1 MNSTI
6 FFSACSLLYCI
17 LLLII
22 FKVKNK
28 SNNKKRNILKAL
40 LLINIF
46 GLILEVLGI
55 FLGGNYEHFKLL
67 NDIVLRLILV
77 YYFTWVFVFI
87 IYVISSENEYVSKK
101 NIIIWS
107 LLYLIVLIVGMVL
120 PLDYNTRNG
129 VIIYTSGPAINVVYF
144 YSLFCDAIGLLLMFK
159 NAKEI
164 KGSKYVPL
172 FVLISFGTIIS
183 MIQSSHPELLL
194 SSTMQTFVTYIIYFT
209 MEDSKSNEAVK
220 KLEKEKK

>member
-40 LLINIF
+40 LLINLF

-87 IYVISSENEYVSKK
+87 IYVMVISSENEYVSKNK
-101 NIIIWS
+101 MIIWS
-107 LLYLIVLIVGMVL
+107 ILYLIVLIVGMVL

-144 YSLFCDAIGLLLMFK
+144 YSLF
-159 NAKEI
+159 
-164 KGSKYVPL
+164 
-172 FVLISFGTIIS
+172 
-183 MIQSSHPELLL
+183 L
-194 SSTMQTFVTYIIYFT
+194 S
-209 MEDSKSNEAVK
+209 
-220 KLEKEKK
+220 

>member
-1 MNSTI
+1 MNLTI

-28 SNNKKRNILKAL
+28 NNNKKKNILKAL
-40 LLINIF
+40 LLINLF

-55 FLGGNYEHFKLL
+55 FLGGNYEQFKLL
-67 NDIVLRLILV
+67 NSIVLRLILV

-87 IYVISSENEYVSKK
+87 IYVMIISNKNENVSKK
-101 NIIIWS
+101 SITIWT
-107 LLYLIVLIVGMVL
+107 LLYVIILIVGMIL

-129 VIIYTSGPAINVVYF
+129 IIIYTSGPAINTVYF

-209 MEDSKSNEAVK
+209 MEDSKTNETVK
-220 KLEKEKK
+220 KIEK

>member
-17 LLLII
+17 LLLVI
-22 FKVKNK
+22 FKMKNK
-28 SNNKKRNILKAL
+28 VITKKEKILKAL
-40 LLINIF
+40 LFINLF

-55 FLGGNYEHFKLL
+55 FLGSSYENYKLL

-77 YYFTWVFVFI
+77 YYFTWIFFFI
-87 IYVISSENEYVSKK
+87 IYIMIISTKDEKVDRKK
-101 NIIIWS
+101 MMIWIFI
-107 LLYLIVLIVGMVL
+107 YLVVLVVGMFL
-120 PLDYNTRNG
+120 PLDYVTRND
-129 VIIYTSGPAINVVYF
+129 VIIYTTGAATNLVYF
-144 YSLFCDAIGLLLMFK
+144 YSLFCDAIGLFIMFK
-159 NAKEI
+159 NSKEI
-164 KGSKYVPL
+164 KGSKYAPL

-209 MEDSKSNEAVK
+209 MEDK
-220 KLEKEKK
+220 KINSTKEI

>member
-40 LLINIF
+40 LLINLF

-87 IYVISSENEYVSKK
+87 IYVMVISSENEYVSK
-101 NIIIWS
+101 
-107 LLYLIVLIVGMVL
+107 
-120 PLDYNTRNG
+120 
-129 VIIYTSGPAINVVYF
+129 
-144 YSLFCDAIGLLLMFK
+144 
-159 NAKEI
+159 I
-164 KGSKYVPL
+164 K
-172 FVLISFGTIIS
+172 
-183 MIQSSHPELLL
+183 
-194 SSTMQTFVTYIIYFT
+194 
-209 MEDSKSNEAVK
+209 
-220 KLEKEKK
+220 